1 MFIISSFA
9 FLIVVT
15 LLFKAAPSHR
25 KQFTTCQIY
34 KTVVFFMENTHTE
47 HLVYTVI
54 NNTVITKSVNNVLL
68 INQHQQKLQLLK
80 CH

>member
-1 MFIISSFA
+1 MFFNFFIKHFHICDLIMFIISSFA

-34 KTVVFFMENTHTE
+34 KTVVFFMKNTHTE

-54 NNTVITKSVNNVLL
+54 NNTVITK
-68 INQHQQKLQLLK
+68 
-80 CH
+80 